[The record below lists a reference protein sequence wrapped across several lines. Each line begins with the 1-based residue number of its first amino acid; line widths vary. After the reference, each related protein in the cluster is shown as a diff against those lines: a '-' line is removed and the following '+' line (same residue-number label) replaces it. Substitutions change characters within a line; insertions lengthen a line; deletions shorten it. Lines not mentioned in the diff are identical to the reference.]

1 MKLST
6 YFKQDFPKHLS
17 QLQFRPV
24 NQVLKDLFH
33 DPMLVLFGGR
43 DWAHIQQDLAPI
55 PRQQRAHF
63 IYALLAIVLTDQ
75 CIQTYFKTAYPA
87 WREATA
93 YPKFGWSGFGLHNE
107 NPYKLIAV
115 AESCGLVDRA
125 ALHALLP
132 EFVEFLQDVATAHFT
147 REMPV
152 VDVRQF
158 FRHLLSDDINA
169 LQSGTVLPALQAMA
183 RESWLPKTH
192 CEPQGA
198 AASSQP
204 SPGVLRW
211 RTA

>member
-1 MKLST
+1 MKLAT

-33 DPMLVLFGGR
+33 DPLLVLFGGR
-43 DWAHIQQDLAPI
+43 DWSHVQQDLAPI
-55 PRQQRAHF
+55 PRHQRAHF
-63 IYALLAIVLTDQ
+63 VYALLTIVLTDQ

-115 AESCGLVDRA
+115 AESSGLVDRT
-125 ALHALLP
+125 ALHALMP
-132 EFVEFLQDVATAHFT
+132 EFVEFLQDVVTAHFT
-147 REMPV
+147 REMPT

-158 FRHLLSDDINA
+158 FRHLLNDDINA
-169 LQSGTVLPALQAMA
+169 FQSGMVLPALQAMA
-183 RESWLPKTH
+183 RGAWLGKASGD
-192 CEPQGA
+192 PQGLAVPA
-198 AASSQP
+198 A
-204 SPGVLRW
+204 GVLHW